1 MERNVS
7 FGISWTSFL
16 PRTLFSSDA
25 GIPVPGFLKVRLAFK
40 ADVISPDTP
49 ADLSILDE
57 VYQMKRWGKDKNVS
71 DRHDQIRKEI
81 CQADRLFRTL

>member
-1 MERNVS
+1 MGDVLTTLTDIEMTAVS
-7 FGISWTSFL
+7 FDVRVT
-16 PRTLFSSDA
+16 
-25 GIPVPGFLKVRLAFK
+25 GFLKVRLAFK
-40 ADVISPDTP
+40 ADVLSPDTA
-49 ADLSILDE
+49 ADLSIIDE